1 LFLELWNIYYAQSK
15 CSGNRSLGTTFI
27 ITTCREVCDCGTNF
41 FWGSTNQSLWVKIKI
56 CRGEIV
62 PGPLVANAEPGAV
75 LLQREVDDFAAAC
88 AEAEASINRF
98 FLM

>member
-1 LFLELWNIYYAQSK
+1 MERNTCELVNIR
-15 CSGNRSLGTTFI
+15 CFI
-27 ITTCREVCDCGTNF
+27 KTDGI
-41 FWGSTNQSLWVKIKI
+41 
-56 CRGEIV
+56 

>member
-1 LFLELWNIYYAQSK
+1 MFGQTQSWQ
-15 CSGNRSLGTTFI
+15 NTFI

-41 FWGSTNQSLWVKIKI
+41 FWGSTNQSLWVKIEI

-88 AEAEASINRF
+88 AEAEASIYGCWG
-98 FLM
+98 L

>member
-1 LFLELWNIYYAQSK
+1 M
-15 CSGNRSLGTTFI
+15 
-27 ITTCREVCDCGTNF
+27 
-41 FWGSTNQSLWVKIKI
+41 KIKI